1 MNRPSV
7 TRIILPTIAALGF
20 GTAVWLVATGAPD
33 RSLTTPA
40 ITPPTVPSQQRG
52 GTVAGAGL
60 VEPSSEAIEI
70 GAQRGGLVTAVLVKA
85 GDRVVAGQLLARIDD
100 RDARAGG
107 GGGGLVFVAVA
118 SASAALAV
126 SEVATAKVNVRAA
139 SAQLALFTGIEDPR
153 AVAEQQVIDRRA
165 ERDRGATALAV
176 AEARATQA
184 QAQEASAH
192 IDLALREIRAPRAG
206 EILQVRTRPGQFATA
221 GPAPGGSS
229 EPLMTLGETRPLHVR
244 IDIDENEIARAD
256 LGGGAVISPRGAA
269 NRRVTARWV
278 RTEPLVIPKRSLTN
292 QGNERVDVRVLQVIY
307 ALPANAGD
315 FFVGQQVDAFVP
327 ARR

>member
-1 MNRPSV
+1 MIRPTV
-7 TRIILPTIAALGF
+7 TRFILPALAVSGF
-20 GTAVWLVATGAPD
+20 ATAVWLVATGAPD

-40 ITPPTVPSQQRG
+40 ITPPTVPAAQRG
-52 GTVAGAGL
+52 GSVAGAGL

-70 GAQRGGLVTAVLVKA
+70 GAQRAGLVTAVLVKP
-85 GDRVVAGQLLARIDD
+85 GDRVEAGQLLARIDD
-100 RDARAGG
+100 RDARAA
-107 GGGGLVFVAVA
+107 LAVAVA
-118 SASAALAV
+118 SAALANR
-126 SEVATAKVNVRAA
+126 EVATAEVNLRAA
-139 SAQLALFTGIEDPR
+139 EAQLALLTGIEDAR

-165 ERDRGATALAV
+165 ERDRNATALTV
-176 AEARATQA
+176 ARARAAQA
-184 QAQEASAH
+184 QAQADSART
-192 IDLALREIRAPRAG
+192 DLALREIRAPRAG
-206 EILQVRTRPGQFATA
+206 EILQVRTRPGQYATA

-256 LGGGAVISPRGAA
+256 LGAPAVITPRGAA
-269 NRRVTARWV
+269 QRRVTARWV

-292 QGNERVDVRVLQVIY
+292 QGNERVDVRVLQVVY
-307 ALPANAGD
+307 ALPAGAGD

>member
-1 MNRPSV
+1 MNRPSF
-7 TRIILPTIAALGF
+7 TRFILPSLAALGLAI
-20 GTAVWLVATGAPD
+20 AVWLVATGAPD

-40 ITPPTVPSQQRG
+40 ITPPTVPPEQRG
-52 GTVAGAGL
+52 GSVAGAGL

-70 GAQRGGLVTAVLVKA
+70 GTQRGGLVTAVLVKP
-85 GDRVVAGQLLARIDD
+85 GDRVSAGQLLARIDD
-100 RDARAGG
+100 RDARA
-107 GGGGLVFVAVA
+107 
-118 SASAALAV
+118 ALAV
-126 SEVATAKVNVRAA
+126 AAASATLADRDVATAEVNLQAA
-139 SAQLALFTGIEDPR
+139 AAQLALFTGIEDPR

-165 ERDRGATALAV
+165 ERDRSATALTV
-176 AEARATQA
+176 AKARAA
-184 QAQEASAH
+184 QAHAQEDSART
-192 IDLALREIRAPRAG
+192 DLALRDIRAPRAG

-221 GPAPGGSS
+221 GPAPGGSG

-256 LGGGAVISPRGAA
+256 LGADAVISPRGAA
-269 NRRVTARWV
+269 RRRVTARWV

-307 ALPANAGD
+307 ALPGDAGD

>member
-1 MNRPSV
+1 MNRASV
-7 TRIILPTIAALGF
+7 TRFILPSLAALGLAI
-20 GTAVWLVATGAPD
+20 AVWLVATGAPD

-40 ITPPTVPSQQRG
+40 ITPPTVPPEQRG
-52 GTVAGAGL
+52 GSVAGAGL

-70 GAQRGGLVTAVLVKA
+70 GTQRGGLVTAVLVKP
-85 GDRVVAGQLLARIDD
+85 GDRVTAGQLLARIDD
-100 RDARAGG
+100 RDARA
-107 GGGGLVFVAVA
+107 
-118 SASAALAV
+118 ALAV
-126 SEVATAKVNVRAA
+126 AAASATLADREVATAKVNLQAA
-139 SAQLALFTGIEDPR
+139 AAQLALFTGIEDPR

-165 ERDRGATALAV
+165 ERDRSATALTV
-176 AEARATQA
+176 AKARATQA
-184 QAQEASAH
+184 HAQADSART
-192 IDLALREIRAPRAG
+192 DLALREIRAPRAG

-244 IDIDENEIARAD
+244 VDIDENEIGRAN
-256 LGGGAVISPRGAA
+256 LGASAVISPRGAA
-269 NRRVTARWV
+269 RRRVIARWV

-292 QGNERVDVRVLQVIY
+292 RGNERVDVRVLQVIY
-307 ALPANAGD
+307 ALPGDAGD

>member
-7 TRIILPTIAALGF
+7 TRFLMPGLAALGF
-20 GTAVWLVATGAPD
+20 GTAVWLVATGSPD

-40 ITPPTVPSQQRG
+40 ITPPTAPSDQLSG
-52 GTVAGAGL
+52 SVAGAGL

-70 GAQRGGLVTAVLVKA
+70 GAQRGGLVAALLVKA
-85 GDRVVAGQLLARIDD
+85 GDRVTAGQLLARIDD
-100 RDARAGG
+100 RDARAA
-107 GGGGLVFVAVA
+107 LAVA
-118 SASAALAV
+118 AASAALSA
-126 SEVATAKVNVRAA
+126 SEVATAEVNFRAA
-139 SAQLALFTGIEDPR
+139 SAQLALFTGIEDLR

-165 ERDRGATALAV
+165 ERDRTATALAV
-176 AEARATQA
+176 AKARAAQA
-184 QAQEASAH
+184 LAQEASART
-192 IDLALREIRAPRAG
+192 DLALREIRAPRAG

-256 LGGGAVISPRGAA
+256 VGAGAVISPRGAA

-307 ALPANAGD
+307 ALPANTGD
-315 FFVGQQVDAFVP
+315 FFVGQQVDAYVP